1 MTTGSELCLGDETMT
16 KEINCS
22 IFPDALILVEGHG
35 EFVKITITGR
45 SGTQQSV
52 ILDDCKFSELLTIL
66 EEFCGH

>member
-1 MTTGSELCLGDETMT
+1 MMN

-22 IFPDALILVEGHG
+22 IFPDASITAEAQG

-52 ILDDCKFSELLTIL
+52 ILDDYKFSELLTIL
-66 EEFCGH
+66 EEFCGY

>member
-1 MTTGSELCLGDETMT
+1 MMN

-22 IFPDALILVEGHG
+22 IFPDALISVEAQG

-52 ILDDCKFSELLTIL
+52 ILSDRQFSKFLTIL
-66 EEFCGH
+66 EEFCGY

>member
-1 MTTGSELCLGDETMT
+1 MN

-22 IFPDALILVEGHG
+22 IFPDASITAEAQG

-52 ILDDCKFSELLTIL
+52 ILDDYKFSELLTIL
-66 EEFCGH
+66 DEFCGY

>member
-1 MTTGSELCLGDETMT
+1 MMN

-22 IFPDALILVEGHG
+22 IFPDASITAEAQG

-52 ILDDCKFSELLTIL
+52 ILDDYKFSELLTIL
-66 EEFCGH
+66 DEFCGY

>member
-1 MTTGSELCLGDETMT
+1 MMN

-22 IFPDALILVEGHG
+22 IFPDALISVEGHG

-52 ILDDCKFSELLTIL
+52 ILDDYKFSELLTIL
-66 EEFCGH
+66 EEFCGY

>member
-1 MTTGSELCLGDETMT
+1 MN

-22 IFPDALILVEGHG
+22 IFPDASISAEAHG

-52 ILDDCKFSELLTIL
+52 ILDDYKFSELLTIL
-66 EEFCGH
+66 DEFCGY

>member
-1 MTTGSELCLGDETMT
+1 MKTPNQSVE
-16 KEINCS
+16 CS
-22 IFPDALILVEGHG
+22 IFPDASITAEAQG

-66 EEFCGH
+66 EEFCGY

>member
-1 MTTGSELCLGDETMT
+1 MMN

-22 IFPDALILVEGHG
+22 IFPDASITAEAQG

-66 EEFCGH
+66 EEFCGY

>member
-1 MTTGSELCLGDETMT
+1 MMN

-22 IFPDALILVEGHG
+22 IFPDALISAEAQG

-52 ILDDCKFSELLTIL
+52 ILDDYKFSELLIIL
-66 EEFCGH
+66 DEFCGY

>member
-1 MTTGSELCLGDETMT
+1 MMN

-22 IFPDALILVEGHG
+22 IFPNASISAEAQG

-52 ILDDCKFSELLTIL
+52 ILDDYKFSELLTIL
-66 EEFCGH
+66 DEFCGY